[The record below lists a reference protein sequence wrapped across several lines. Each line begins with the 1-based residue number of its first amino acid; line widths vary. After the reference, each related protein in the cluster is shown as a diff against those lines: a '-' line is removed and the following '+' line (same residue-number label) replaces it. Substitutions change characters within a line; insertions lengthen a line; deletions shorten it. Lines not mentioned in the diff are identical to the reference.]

1 MPAWS
6 RFILTVFVPHWLDEL
21 EDEQRREREAAA
33 KRKSFNS
40 TKAHG
45 NGGSSNAR
53 DGNACSSSREG
64 NGGSS
69 AAGDDAVADNLA
81 PVMPTVKRR
90 RTSRDKQSSNISTVS
105 NEESYFESESRH
117 SCDVSES
124 VDVEAGSEA
133 GSSRL
138 QSCLEL
144 NVEVVVGGSER
155 ESEEEMEME
164 IERASNSGL
173 PTPSEC
179 PRDRIVAVA
188 GVGLVVAEADE
199 GKKEEVGEG
208 VGVGEEDEGKK
219 EEEVEEEEEDD
230 DGLKGA
236 RAVEG
241 AMKKRKRAITDT
253 SASVK
258 AAKRV
263 RMRHDILCGV
273 CNKRVKIQSFP
284 RHKRVHDTQTT
295 YVCTYANCP
304 ATYSRK
310 DSLASHVKQRHS

>member
-105 NEESYFESESRH
+105 NEESYFECESMH

-138 QSCLEL
+138 QSCLGL
-144 NVEVVVGGSER
+144 NVKVVVGGSER
-155 ESEEEMEME
+155 ENEEEKEKE
-164 IERASNSGL
+164 IDGALANGRSESSVLFRERENDVDVDV
-173 PTPSEC
+173 
-179 PRDRIVAVA
+179 R
-188 GVGLVVAEADE
+188 
-199 GKKEEVGEG
+199 
-208 VGVGEEDEGKK
+208 
-219 EEEVEEEEEDD
+219 
-230 DGLKGA
+230 A
-236 RAVEG
+236 R
-241 AMKKRKRAITDT
+241 KKRKLTNEELALPGKVVNMYGEHSPAGARPDGVVEAAPQDLLSPIATTVQTGDRESEASELGGLVNISQHVERDGHDRGAGEQRAGHGW
-253 SASVK
+253 S
-258 AAKRV
+258 
-263 RMRHDILCGV
+263 
-273 CNKRVKIQSFP
+273 
-284 RHKRVHDTQTT
+284 
-295 YVCTYANCP
+295 
-304 ATYSRK
+304 
-310 DSLASHVKQRHS
+310 